1 MRRGNSRSVRRGPSG
16 IRAVLEVRGR
26 PRVCEAASQIAEG
39 SPIGPQSILW
49 LREHRLRAKR
59 TESDDLLFGNRNG
72 QPLRESKLLQN
83 VLQPAAKAAGRSP
96 RWGFAV
102 GVFPILYSATVSVL
116 ISAMPTEPRFES
128 PSALMLVFLVVLWMM
143 EMLAIVGHIYIAI
156 GIRRTFDTSD
166 ALLVAMI
173 IVPFVGY
180 AVVGFGATTHRPP
193 PIDPDEQTPTATGS

>member
-1 MRRGNSRSVRRGPSG
+1 MLAGVSSEPPGFFPLILYFGSVMLALSAGFGALMFWGIIRKSGGRGWHSLVP
-16 IRAVLEVRGR
+16 
-26 PRVCEAASQIAEG
+26 
-39 SPIGPQSILW
+39 
-49 LREHRLRAKR
+49 
-59 TESDDLLFGNRNG
+59 
-72 QPLRESKLLQN
+72 
-83 VLQPAAKAAGRSP
+83 VLQWTEAAKAAGRSP